1 MASNVIH
8 GPVIKVGAPHE
19 KFAFGTVFEATGE
32 VTLAAPRPKRSYSAE
47 EVEAIRKA
55 AEAAGETRAMAS
67 IANQQA
73 QALAT
78 IGRAAQQA
86 LPGLAAV
93 AHEHRVGSAELAL
106 ACAGS
111 IAAAA
116 LDKFPQAPVRAAL
129 EALAREIEAA
139 PRLIVTGAADLVDGL
154 QAVLEE
160 TAQAVGY
167 PGAIQVR
174 TDPAAQP
181 HAFTLDF
188 GDGSAS
194 FDPAAA
200 TARVSQALHAAL
212 AAEGL
217 HAEPLIPGG
226 GSSVDANSSS
236 SSPSGPSA
244 STELPNTENQEP
256 ES

>member
-1 MASNVIH
+1 MTSIA
-8 GPVIKVGAPHE
+8 HE
-19 KFAFGTVFEATGE
+19 KFGFDTVFEASGE
-32 VTLAAPRPKRSYSAE
+32 VVFAAPRPKRSYTAD
-47 EVEAIRKA
+47 EVEQVRKA
-55 AEAAGETRAMAS
+55 AEAAGEARALTS
-67 IANQQA
+67 IANRQA
-73 QALAT
+73 EALAV
-78 IGRAAQQA
+78 IGRAVQQA

-106 ACAGS
+106 ACARS

-116 LDKFPQAPVRAAL
+116 LDRFPQAPVRAAL

-139 PRLIVTGAADLVDGL
+139 PRLVLIADAELADGL

-174 TDPAAQP
+174 TDPAMGPQ
-181 HAFTLDF
+181 AFTLDF

-200 TARVSQALHAAL
+200 AERVSQVLHAAL

-217 HAEPLIPGG
+217 HAEPLIPGAPAP
-226 GSSVDANSSS
+226 DA
-236 SSPSGPSA
+236 
-244 STELPNTENQEP
+244 QEP

>member
-1 MASNVIH
+1 M
-8 GPVIKVGAPHE
+8 VGVTPQKIAHE
-19 KFAFGTVFEATGE
+19 KFGFDTVFDPTGE
-32 VTLAAPRPKRSYSAE
+32 VLSAAPRPKRNYLAE

-55 AEAAGETRAMAS
+55 ALAEGETKALAG
-67 IANQQA
+67 IAQRQA
-73 QALAT
+73 QALAV
-78 IGRAAQQA
+78 IAAATREA
-86 LPGLAAV
+86 LPRLAEV
-93 AHEHRVGSAELAL
+93 AHEHRVGSADLAL
-106 ACAGS
+106 ACARA

-139 PRLIVTGAADLVDGL
+139 PRLILTADADLAEGL

-167 PGAIQVR
+167 PGSIQVR
-174 TDPAAQP
+174 AVPGLTPC
-181 HAFTLDF
+181 AFTLDF

-194 FDPAAA
+194 FDPTAAA
-200 TARVSQALHAAL
+200 ERVAQALHAAL

-226 GSSVDANSSS
+226 GTA
-236 SSPSGPSA
+236 A
-244 STELPNTENQEP
+244 SDTPTP

>member
-1 MASNVIH
+1 MAVT
-8 GPVIKVGAPHE
+8 APTALAPAGSARE
-19 KFAFGTVFEATGE
+19 KFGFDTVFEANGSIIA
-32 VTLAAPRPKRSYSAE
+32 AAPRPKRTFSAD

-55 AEAAGETRAMAS
+55 AEAAGETRALTGV
-67 IANQQA
+67 ANRQA
-73 QALAT
+73 QALAV
-78 IGRAAQQA
+78 IAQAAQQA
-86 LPGLAAV
+86 LPTLAAV

-106 ACAGS
+106 ACGRA

-139 PRLIVTGAADLVDGL
+139 PRLIVTGDADLVDGL
-154 QAVLEE
+154 QTVLEE

-174 TDPAAQP
+174 ATPGAAP

-194 FDPAAA
+194 FDPEAAA
-200 TARVSQALHAAL
+200 ERVSQALHAAL

-217 HAEPLIPGG
+217 HAEPLIPG
-226 GSSVDANSSS
+226 A
-236 SSPSGPSA
+236 GPSA
-244 STELPNTENQEP
+244 ADTQDP

>member
-1 MASNVIH
+1 MTQDVAA
-8 GPVIKVGAPHE
+8 PKVAHE
-19 KFAFGTVFEATGE
+19 KFLFGTVFEPSGE
-32 VTLAAPRPKRSYSAE
+32 MTNTAPRPKRSYSAE
-47 EVEAIRKA
+47 EVEAIRNAVA
-55 AEAAGETRAMAS
+55 ADGEARALAS
-67 IANQQA
+67 IANRQA
-73 QALAT
+73 QALAV
-78 IGRAAQQA
+78 IAAACREA
-86 LPGLAAV
+86 LPRLAEV
-93 AHEHRVGSAELAL
+93 AHSHRVGSAELAL
-106 ACAGS
+106 ACAQA

-139 PRLIVTGAADLVDGL
+139 PRLILTADAELAAGL

-167 PGAIQVR
+167 PGSIQVR
-174 TDPAAQP
+174 TDPALSP
-181 HAFTLDF
+181 RAFTLDF

-200 TARVSQALHAAL
+200 AERVSQALHAAL

-226 GSSVDANSSS
+226 GTSATDA
-236 SSPSGPSA
+236 
-244 STELPNTENQEP
+244 QEP

>member
-1 MASNVIH
+1 MAS
-8 GPVIKVGAPHE
+8 APPPLAHE
-19 KFAFGTVFEATGE
+19 KFLFGTVFETTGE
-32 VTLAAPRPKRSYSAE
+32 VTSAAPRPKRNYSAE
-47 EVEAIRKA
+47 EVEAIRKSA
-55 AEAAGETRAMAS
+55 GAEGEAR
-67 IANQQA
+67 
-73 QALAT
+73 
-78 IGRAAQQA
+78 
-86 LPGLAAV
+86 GLAAIANRQAHALGLIAAACREALPRLAEV
-93 AHEHRVGSAELAL
+93 AHSHRIGSAELAL
-106 ACAGS
+106 ACAKA

-139 PRLIVTGAADLVDGL
+139 PRLILTADAELAEGL

-167 PGAIQVR
+167 PGSIQVR
-174 TDPAAQP
+174 TDSALSPR
-181 HAFTLDF
+181 AFTLDF
-188 GDGSAS
+188 GDGAAS

-200 TARVSQALHAAL
+200 AERVSQALHAAL

-226 GSSVDANSSS
+226 EAA
-236 SSPSGPSA
+236 A
-244 STELPNTENQEP
+244 SDTPIP

>member
-1 MASNVIH
+1 MTGSA
-8 GPVIKVGAPHE
+8 HE
-19 KFAFGTVFEATGE
+19 KFAFDTVFEATGE
-32 VTLAAPRPKRSYSAE
+32 VVFAAPRPKRTYTAD
-47 EVEAIRKA
+47 EVEQIRKA
-55 AEAAGETRAMAS
+55 AEAAGEQRAMAS
-67 IANQQA
+67 IANRQA
-73 QALAT
+73 EALAV

-86 LPGLAAV
+86 LPGLVGV

-106 ACAGS
+106 TCARA

-116 LDKFPQAPVRAAL
+116 LEKFPQAPVRAAL

-139 PRLIVTGAADLVDGL
+139 PRLIVTGDAELLDDL

-174 TDPAAQP
+174 VDPTAAP

-200 TARVSQALHAAL
+200 AERVSQALHAAL

-217 HAEPLIPGG
+217 HAEPLIPGAIAPD
-226 GSSVDANSSS
+226 V
-236 SSPSGPSA
+236 
-244 STELPNTENQEP
+244 QEP